1 MAIPGAL
8 LQLEERREGGPS
20 SQAAIGLRFIILAAS
35 VSRVAITKNSRHDLR
50 ARVVPDPWQTEAVLF
65 KERFWAGLRSGSLTV
80 AYRRWKRPSVKTGGT
95 LVSPGG
101 LLGIDSVEA
110 IDGTRVDDAAAREAG
125 YASREELFANL
136 RGDGQLYR
144 IRFHRIGED
153 PRLELRERAELTA
166 SESKAIAR
174 TMQHNDWA
182 LPYLRLIDEL
192 PGTVSTELA
201 ARAGVERPV
210 FKQRVRRL
218 KALGLTESLEVGY
231 RISRRGRTVLADHAI
246 ADAT

>member
-1 MAIPGAL
+1 
-8 LQLEERREGGPS
+8 
-20 SQAAIGLRFIILAAS
+20 
-35 VSRVAITKNSRHDLR
+35 
-50 ARVVPDPWQTEAVLF
+50 LF

-101 LLGIDSVEA
+101 LLVIDSVQA
-110 IDGTRVDDAAAREAG
+110 IDSTEVDDDDARRAG
-125 YASREELFANL
+125 YVSRDELFANL
-136 RGDGQLYR
+136 RGDGQLYC
-144 IRFHRIGED
+144 IRFHRIGDD

-166 SESKAIAR
+166 PETKAIAR
-174 TMQHNDWA
+174 TLQHNDWA

-201 ARAGVERPV
+201 ARAGVERLV

-231 RISRRGRTVLADHAI
+231 RISPRGRTVLADATI